1 MSKAEFRHV
10 LSADRTMPGSRARE
24 GEQRLE
30 GARGR
35 HCSSQRQ
42 CSCTRGV
49 LVGFYAP
56 ILLVSELKC
65 SRLARKHGDDG
76 SRCWASFV
84 SRKRYRGVP
93 DLNQTSY
100 YLVYEALCFSPS
112 SVSCKIRLSSS
123 FVILGSDPS
132 RPSVK
137 LVTELGMRIMC
148 LPNYTS
154 PIRINQLQLFS
165 FAKDVRLA

>member
-1 MSKAEFRHV
+1 MSKAKFRHGFSNLLSNA

-35 HCSSQRQ
+35 HCSSQCQ

-49 LVGFYAP
+49 LVGFYGP
-56 ILLVSELKC
+56 ILLISELKC
-65 SRLARKHGDDG
+65 SRLARKHGDGG

-93 DLNQTSY
+93 DLIKHE
-100 YLVYEALCFSPS
+100 LLS
-112 SVSCKIRLSSS
+112 SVR
-123 FVILGSDPS
+123 
-132 RPSVK
+132 
-137 LVTELGMRIMC
+137 
-148 LPNYTS
+148 S
-154 PIRINQLQLFS
+154 PVL
-165 FAKDVRLA
+165 